1 MPVSVGREGSLDAK
15 HRIPYVRLAL
25 GLACV
30 AAGIVAGQAVDQRLM
45 LVAMFPAVALLS
57 GVISHLTAPRPPI
70 AEPQTTPLSAIERE
84 LLAVVWNTGDIDAP
98 EAARRT
104 SLTEPEAAE
113 TLSGLA
119 DRGYLEAKEAD
130 GVAVYGRASNKSI

>member
-1 MPVSVGREGSLDAK
+1 LDAE

-30 AAGIVAGQAVDQRLM
+30 AAGIIAGQAVDQRLM

-57 GVISHLTAPRPPI
+57 GVISHLTAPRPPK
-70 AEPQTTPLSAIERE
+70 AEPQTPPLSATERQ
-84 LLAVVWNTGDIDAP
+84 LLAAVWNTGDIGAS
-98 EAARRT
+98 EAARQT

-119 DRGYLEAKEAD
+119 NRGYLGAKETE
-130 GVAVYGRASNKSI
+130 GVPVYGRASNKGI